1 MMARLEADA
10 RTLGDLLGAAA
21 GGYARLTISD
31 LTLDSRQVT
40 PGAAFVALA
49 GSREHGLAHAT
60 EALARGAAI
69 VLYEPTPASNE
80 VVAPSLAVPRLK
92 ARLGELANAFFAI
105 DPKTTIVGV
114 TGTNGKTTVAYLLAQ
129 ALGLPQRACGYIGT
143 LGFGVPPHLTGH
155 GLTTPDC
162 LTLHRE
168 IAEMHVGRVAME
180 VSSHALAQDR
190 IAGLEFH
197 TAVFTNLTRDHLDEH
212 GDLARY
218 GDAKRRLFRLP
229 GLQSAV
235 VNADDAF
242 GATLGTDLQAGC
254 ELIRTSMRGAAAEL
268 VGWLRRADLAG
279 VDLEIGGKFGSARL
293 HSRLIG
299 AFNAENLLAALGALL
314 AQGVPLAEACVAL
327 GAAKAA
333 PGRMEVLGGPPLKPW
348 VVVDY
353 AHTPDALERVLATLE
368 AAATGELTC
377 VFGCG
382 GDRDRGKRPLMGAVA
397 ADLADRIVLTDD
409 NPRSEDP
416 AVIIGEIRAGIGK
429 HPRLTVLHDRR
440 AAIAS
445 AIGKARPGDVV
456 LIAGRGHEAEQ
467 LVGDERRPF
476 NDRAVAAEILGV
488 AS

>member
-1 MMARLEADA
+1 MMATLQTAG

-21 GGYARLTISD
+21 GGYARLAIAD
-31 LTLDSRQVT
+31 LTLDSRQVM
-40 PGAAFVALA
+40 PGAAFIALA
-49 GSREHGLAHAT
+49 GSREHGLAHAA

-69 VLYEPTPASNE
+69 VLYEPAPGHGE
-80 VVAPSLAVPRLK
+80 VLGPSLGVPGLK
-92 ARLGELANAFFAI
+92 ARLGELASAFFAI
-105 DPKTTIVGV
+105 DPDPTIVGV

-129 ALGLPQRACGYIGT
+129 ALALPQRACGYIGT
-143 LGFGVPPHLTGH
+143 LGFGVPPHLTRH

-190 IAGLEFH
+190 IAGLKFH

-212 GDLARY
+212 GDFAGY
-218 GDAKRRLFRLP
+218 GNAKRRLFRLP
-229 GLQSAV
+229 GLKCAV

-242 GATLGTDLQAGC
+242 GAALGADLPPGC
-254 ELIRTSMRGAAAEL
+254 ELIRTSLRGAAAEL
-268 VGWLRRADLAG
+268 IGRLRRTDLRG
-279 VDLEIGGKFGSARL
+279 VDLEISGDFGSARL
-293 HSRLIG
+293 QSKLIG
-299 AFNAENLLAALGALL
+299 TFNAENLLAALGALL
-314 AQGVPLAEACVAL
+314 AQGVPLHAACTAL
-327 GAAKAA
+327 GAARAA
-333 PGRMEVLGGPPLKPW
+333 PGRMEVLGGPPQRPW

-353 AHTPDALERVLATLE
+353 AHTPDALARVLATLE

-416 AVIIGEIRAGIGK
+416 ALIIDEIRAGTGD
-429 HPRLTVLHDRR
+429 HPRVTVIRDRR

-456 LIAGRGHEAEQ
+456 LLAGRGHETEQ
-467 LVGDERRPF
+467 IVGNDRRPF
-476 NDRAVAAEILGV
+476 DDRVVASEILG
-488 AS
+488 ATA